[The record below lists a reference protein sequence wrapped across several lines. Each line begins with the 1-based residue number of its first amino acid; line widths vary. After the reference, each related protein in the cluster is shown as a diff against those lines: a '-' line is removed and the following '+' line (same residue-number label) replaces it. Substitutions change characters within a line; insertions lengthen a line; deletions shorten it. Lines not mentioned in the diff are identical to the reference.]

1 MPQNTCQGP
10 LSLQPLKRSPAER
23 SLPEYTPHPRSQS
36 GVNPPE
42 NPPSLITL
50 ITLPRFV
57 CQETVVL
64 NTVPTCASSIQIPAP
79 SYGSQSLEFGK
90 GLNSGEGIPD
100 AAAGQRALHSIN
112 IPGVFLHELGTCV
125 LASAMAVGS
134 ADSSGASHGLPFR
147 NPSGFTL
154 SNKPAWLK
162 LFFPHSQWEIPS
174 PWA

>member
-1 MPQNTCQGP
+1 MPQNACQGP
-10 LSLQPLKRSPAER
+10 LSLQPLKRSAAER
-23 SLPEYTPHPRSQS
+23 SLPECTPHPRSQS
-36 GVNPPE
+36 GVNTPE
-42 NPPSLITL
+42 NPPSSIPL

-57 CQETVVL
+57 CQETVVS
-64 NTVPTCASSIQIPAP
+64 NTVPTCASSIQILAP

-100 AAAGQRALHSIN
+100 AAAGQRALLSIN

-125 LASAMAVGS
+125 QASAMAVGF

-154 SNKPAWLK
+154 SNKPAGLK
-162 LFFPHSQWEIPS
+162 LFFPHSQWEILS